1 MLRSFAIACLI
12 SAVVVEAQFR
22 FAPPGGGQ
30 RGASRREMPKRSGGG
45 SARPA
50 SRGRGS
56 GRGSSTRGRTSSRGP
71 TRSSGPSRSRSKASA
86 KKSVPNHGIS
96 MGANGKAAGFDKSSF
111 LSMGVGAPA
120 AHAGGRPGWV
130 SSPHAPTAPSAPPSH
145 AHAAAAHGH
154 AMMPST
160 MMSSTMMS
168 SSMMSSTMMS
178 SEAAHGHDHG
188 HGHGHGH
195 GYGHGPHRP

>member
-71 TRSSGPSRSRSKASA
+71 TRSGPSRSRSKASA